1 MAKVLVVD
9 DEANLRKV
17 LATMLRRT
25 GYDVTVAADGEQ
37 GLAEF
42 LKSGADIVVTD
53 LVMPKMGGMELLRSV
68 NSSNP
73 DVPVIIITAHGTVDS
88 AVEAI
93 KLGAFDYITKPFDQ
107 TEIQSVI
114 AKAART
120 HDIAQRNVR
129 VDGRARAAIVGE
141 SEEMQEIF
149 KIIEKVAD
157 TPSTVLITGESGTG
171 KELIAT
177 ALHEGSSR
185 RNKPLIRIN
194 CAAIPKDLM
203 ESELFGYERGA
214 FTGAVTSK
222 PGRFELADGGTLFLD
237 EIAEI
242 PVEMQV
248 KILRAL
254 QESEFERVGGIRT
267 TRVDVRLIAATNRDL
282 QIEIEAGRFR
292 KDLYYRLAVVPIVL
306 PSLRERQSD
315 IPKLTLHFIEKYNRR
330 LNKKIEGISND
341 AMEYLRTYPWPG
353 NIRELENLMERIL
366 LFADGPTIMEKDL
379 PEQIRQ
385 GAAQAAPSGSTAPV
399 DSAPAETGLKDI
411 VRMKAAELER
421 DLIAKALEETGG
433 NVTRT
438 ARLLQISR
446 KSLQTKM
453 KEFGLRDENEEE

>member
-222 PGRFELADGGTLFLD
+222 PG
-237 EIAEI
+237 
-242 PVEMQV
+242 
-248 KILRAL
+248 AL
-254 QESEFERVGGIRT
+254 S
-267 TRVDVRLIAATNRDL
+267 
-282 QIEIEAGRFR
+282 
-292 KDLYYRLAVVPIVL
+292 
-306 PSLRERQSD
+306 S
-315 IPKLTLHFIEKYNRR
+315 
-330 LNKKIEGISND
+330 
-341 AMEYLRTYPWPG
+341 
-353 NIRELENLMERIL
+353 
-366 LFADGPTIMEKDL
+366 PT
-379 PEQIRQ
+379 
-385 GAAQAAPSGSTAPV
+385 GARCFST
-399 DSAPAETGLKDI
+399 
-411 VRMKAAELER
+411 
-421 DLIAKALEETGG
+421 
-433 NVTRT
+433 
-438 ARLLQISR
+438 
-446 KSLQTKM
+446 
-453 KEFGLRDENEEE
+453 